1 MDAWGIGPAIKQERL
16 QEILLPFLW
25 DELEE
30 FEEDGED
37 APLSPCG
44 IPFDCLDCRLCE
56 YLERT

>member
-30 FEEDGED
+30 FEEDG
-37 APLSPCG
+37 
-44 IPFDCLDCRLCE
+44 
-56 YLERT
+56 